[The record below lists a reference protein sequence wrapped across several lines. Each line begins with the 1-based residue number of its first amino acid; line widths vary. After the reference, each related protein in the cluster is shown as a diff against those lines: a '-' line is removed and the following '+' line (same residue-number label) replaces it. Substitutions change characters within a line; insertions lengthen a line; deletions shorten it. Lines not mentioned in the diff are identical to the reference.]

1 MGLRQESLPGDV
13 LHLKNVLKG
22 LAGAVAGLTILA
34 VVYIAVFDSGTLRVQ
49 YAESPNPAHQRYR
62 QALMQWGA
70 FSTTAAQLDSIYLL
84 PRDLNVWFQDCG
96 QVNARYDGESKQVA
110 ICYELLDALIG
121 DFSRYSRNDSAITTA
136 VWSTVFF
143 VFYHELGH
151 ALIDILDLPSTGREE
166 DAVDQ
171 LATLILLNGGAQ
183 GRDAALQGAAW
194 FLINARTSRQR
205 TPFWDEHSLDQQRYF
220 NILCWVY
227 GSAPEA
233 HAALLGGDWQLPKAR
248 AARCPAEYQRMAR
261 AWGALLKDHTQ

>member
-1 MGLRQESLPGDV
+1 M
-13 LHLKNVLKG
+13 KNFLKG
-22 LAGAVAGLTILA
+22 LAGAVAGLIILT
-34 VVYIAVFDSGTLRVQ
+34 VVYLAVFDSGTLRVR
-49 YAESPNPAHQRYR
+49 YAESPDPDHERYR

-70 FSTTAAQLDSIYLL
+70 FDATAAQLDSIYLL

-96 QVNARYDGESKQVA
+96 QVNALYDPETKQVA
-110 ICYELLDALIG
+110 ICYELLSTLIG
-121 DFSRYSRNDSAITTA
+121 EYSRYSRNDSALTAA
-136 VWSTVFF
+136 VWNTVFF

-171 LATLILLNGGAQ
+171 LATLILLNGGAE

-194 FLINARTSRQR
+194 FWINARSPRQR
-205 TPFWDEHSLDQQRYF
+205 TPFWDEHSLDQQRYY

-233 HAALLGGDWQLPKAR
+233 HAPLLGGDWRLPQAR
-248 AARCPAEYQRMAR
+248 AANCPAEYQRMRR
-261 AWGALLKDHTQ
+261 AWDALLASHTN